1 MMIDSCIGVINSAFF
16 YPALVL
22 GGAIIGVLLRLKM
35 GLGGISRKSGN
46 PCVLGVIFCHVG
58 VLFFL
63 IPQVITGNFLYMLL
77 FYPLAVALDIIS
89 LFLIILWIGEDSL
102 FRQILCLIIVA
113 GWFLAYCMD
122 SNPLLFKLLVL
133 CGLLPFPPAK
143 EKWEK
148 LQKIL

>member
-1 MMIDSCIGVINSAFF
+1 MIDICIGVINSAFF

-22 GGAIIGVLLRLKM
+22 VGAIIGVFLRLKL
-35 GLGGISRKSGN
+35 GLGGISRKSGIS
-46 PCVLGVIFCHVG
+46 CVLGVVFCHVG

-63 IPQVITGNFLYMLL
+63 IPQVITGNFLVTLL

-89 LFLIILWIGEDSL
+89 LFLIILWVGEDNL
-102 FRQILCLIIVA
+102 FRQIFCLMIVV
-113 GWFLAYCMD
+113 GWILAYCMN
-122 SNPLLFKLLVL
+122 SNPFLFKLLVL

-148 LQKIL
+148 L